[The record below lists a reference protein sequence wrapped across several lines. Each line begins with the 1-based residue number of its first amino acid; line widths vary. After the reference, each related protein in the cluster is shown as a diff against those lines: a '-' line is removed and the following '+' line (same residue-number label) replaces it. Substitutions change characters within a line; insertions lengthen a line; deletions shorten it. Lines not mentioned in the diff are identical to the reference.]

1 MKKNFVTFFS
11 PGTFFSEE
19 TTKEIKEWDV
29 NLAMEMA
36 RDICE
41 RYDAKPYGFKFYT
54 RERNENDFDSKETN
68 RSGLFYLGGKVFTVK
83 ELEDKNDP
91 EDSILIMNME
101 GNGYDRCVVN
111 TNSWK
116 FVGMLTD
123 EDTVLDFKM
132 R

>member
-19 TTKEIKEWDV
+19 TTKEIDEWNVD
-29 NLAMEMA
+29 LAMEMA
-36 RDICE
+36 KDICE

-91 EDSILIMNME
+91 EDSILIMNMK

-116 FVGMLTD
+116 FTGMLA
-123 EDTVLDFKM
+123 EGDTVLDFKI

>member
-19 TTKEIKEWDV
+19 TTKEIDEWNVD
-29 NLAMEMA
+29 LAMEMA
-36 RDICE
+36 KDIYE

-91 EDSILIMNME
+91 EDSILIMNMK

-116 FVGMLTD
+116 FTGMLSD
-123 EDTVLDFKM
+123 GDTVLDFNM